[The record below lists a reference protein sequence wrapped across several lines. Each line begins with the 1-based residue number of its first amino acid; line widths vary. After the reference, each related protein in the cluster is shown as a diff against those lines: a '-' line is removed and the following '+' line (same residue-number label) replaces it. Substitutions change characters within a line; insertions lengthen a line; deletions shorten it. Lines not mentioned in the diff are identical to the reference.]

1 MFDLRVAVPPRLRTQ
16 VAETLRTAIVM
27 GELAPGARLVERV
40 LCDRMGVSRSS
51 LREAMR
57 ELENEG
63 LLTNLPNRGL
73 IVSVVDPKV
82 AREIFDVREALEGL
96 ICRLFCQ
103 NASDD
108 HLDRCRTVHAELMAS
123 YEAGVARDLIAAKN
137 RFYDVLIEGADNSE
151 AERMLRSIHMR
162 ASQLR
167 VISLSDGER
176 RKASQEEIQELIASL
191 LNRQAKD
198 AERLAKRHVRRAAQF
213 ALSMIRRIDDL
224 SGASDCT
231 KQS

>member
-16 VAETLRTAIVM
+16 VADTLRTAIVM
-27 GELAPGARLVERV
+27 GELAPGERLIERV
-40 LCDRMGVSRSS
+40 LCERIGVSRTS

-73 IVSVVDPKV
+73 IVSIVDPKT
-82 AREIFDVREALEGL
+82 AQEIFDVREALEAL
-96 ICRLFCQ
+96 ICRLFCEH
-103 NASDD
+103 AKDD
-108 HLDRCRTVHAELMAS
+108 DIERCRVVNVELMAA
-123 YEAGVARDLIAAKN
+123 YETGDARELIAAKN
-137 RFYDVLIEGADNSE
+137 RLYDVLIAGADNSE

-176 RKASQEEIQELIASL
+176 RKASQEEIKALIDSL
-191 LNRQAKD
+191 LNRRAKD
-198 AERLAKRHVRRAAQF
+198 AERLARKHVQRATQF
-213 ALSMIRRIDDL
+213 ALSMIRKIDDP
-224 SGASDCT
+224 SKS
-231 KQS
+231 